1 MSKAKILVVED
12 DPGLRSQMKWSLS
25 DYDVDVA
32 ADRVSALAAFERLAP
47 PVVLLDL
54 GLPPDADGASEGL
67 ATLQTILTQAPM
79 TKVIITTGNEERT
92 NALEAVALG
101 AYDFHNKPIDPNLI
115 RLVIDRALRLHD
127 MEAEN
132 HRLSACQANSPLANN
147 PLDGIIAASP
157 AMLQVCRQVERVAGA
172 NVAVL
177 ITGESGTGKEVIA
190 RAIQRTSPRANKP
203 FVALNCAAIP
213 ANLLESELFGHE
225 KGAFTGAV
233 RQTMGKVEQ
242 AHTGTLFLDEIGD
255 MPVDLQAKLLRF
267 LQNRTIERIGGR
279 REIEVDV
286 RIVSATNRNLE
297 EAMVSGGFREDLY
310 YRLNEVT
317 IALPPLRDRPGDA
330 VLLAKFF
337 LTKHAEGLGRPP
349 KGFAPDAIAAIA
361 AYGWPGNIRE
371 LENRMRRAML
381 MADGKSITAADI
393 ALPGD
398 GASADLPPLKDIREQ
413 AETQAVLRALALA
426 NNNVSAAAAML
437 GVSRPTL
444 YGLMRQANIN
454 RKEAP

>member
-25 DYDVDVA
+25 DFDVDVA
-32 ADRVSALAAFERLAP
+32 ADRISALTTFERISP

-79 TKVIITTGNEERT
+79 TKVIITTGNEERA

-101 AYDFHNKPIDPNLI
+101 AYDFHNKPVDPNI
-115 RLVIDRALRLHD
+115 MRLVIDRALKLYD
-127 MEAEN
+127 IEAEN
-132 HRLSACQANSPLANN
+132 RRLAACQANSPL
-147 PLDGIIAASP
+147 DGVIAASP
-157 AMLQVCRQVERVAGA
+157 AMLQVCRQVERVASA

-190 RAIQRTSPRANKP
+190 RAIQRASPRAAKP
-203 FVALNCAAIP
+203 FVAINCAAIP
-213 ANLLESELFGHE
+213 GNLLESELFGHE

-233 RQTMGKVEQ
+233 RQTIGKVEQ

-297 EAMVSGGFREDLY
+297 EAMHSGAFREDLY
-310 YRLNEVT
+310 YRLNEVS

-349 KGFAPDAIAAIA
+349 KGFTPDAVAAIA

-381 MADGKSITAADI
+381 MAEGKSITAADI

-398 GASADLPPLKDIREQ
+398 GATAELSPLKDIREK
-413 AETQAVLRALALA
+413 AETDAVLRALALA
-426 NNNVSAAAAML
+426 NNNVSAAAQML

>member
-32 ADRVSALAAFERLAP
+32 ADRVSALSAFERLAP

-67 ATLQTILTQAPM
+67 ATLQTILMQAPM
-79 TKVIITTGNEERT
+79 TKVIITTGNEERA

-101 AYDFHNKPIDPNLI
+101 AYDFHNKPIDPNLM

-132 HRLSACQANSPLANN
+132 HRLAACQANN
-147 PLDGIIAASP
+147 PLDGVIAASP
-157 AMLQVCRQVERVAGA
+157 VMLQVCRQVERVAGA

-190 RAIQRTSPRANKP
+190 RAIQRASPRVGKP
-203 FVALNCAAIP
+203 FVAINCAAIP

-233 RQTMGKVEQ
+233 RQTIGKVEQ

-297 EAMVSGGFREDLY
+297 EAMVTGGFREDLY

-337 LTKHAEGLGRPP
+337 LVKHAEGLGRPP
-349 KGFAPDAIAAIA
+349 KGFSPDAIAAIA

-381 MADGKSITAADI
+381 MAEGKSITAADI
-393 ALPGD
+393 ALPGS
-398 GASADLPPLKDIREQ
+398 GAGAELPPLKDIREK
-413 AETQAVLRALALA
+413 AETEAVLRALALA